1 MQTMN
6 HAESQFYRI
15 PLLIDQAAVQRMDSA
30 KSDRVFHII
39 SEATESD
46 AQAIADVH
54 MAAFRDNDMLL
65 AQFPTPAIREQLRL
79 CIARKA
85 ADDIRD
91 PKIAV
96 LVIHSEGE
104 LISFAKWSLPVSPIE
119 KYEEASWIWPE
130 ETDFAV
136 LERWT
141 ERVLA
146 ARGRVMGDRQS
157 YSKLSSLYNDL
168 FENRILHLN
177 HLEIQSGAP

>member
-1 MQTMN
+1 MERAT
-6 HAESQFYRI
+6 
-15 PLLIDQAAVQRMDSA
+15 A
-30 KSDRVFHII
+30 KSVAHEIT
-39 SEATESD
+39 EAAESD

-54 MAAFRDNDMLL
+54 MAAFRDNGMLL

-96 LVIHSEGE
+96 LVIYAEKE

-119 KYEEASWIWPE
+119 KYEEANWLWPE

-136 LERWT
+136 LEKWT

-146 ARGRVMGDRQS
+146 AHGRVMGDRQGYGKPS
-157 YSKLSSLYNDL
+157 
-168 FENRILHLN
+168 
-177 HLEIQSGAP
+177 

>member
-1 MQTMN
+1 MQISEKVNAFACKCNT
-6 HAESQFYRI
+6 HLYYSDLV
-15 PLLIDQAAVQRMDSA
+15 LLIKCCDASVSACLKMERARAKGVAHDITEAA
-30 KSDRVFHII
+30 
-39 SEATESD
+39 ESD

-54 MAAFRDNDMLL
+54 MAAFRDNGMLMT
-65 AQFPTPAIREQLRL
+65 QFPTPAIREQLRI

-119 KYEEASWIWPE
+119 KYEEASWAWPE
-130 ETDFAV
+130 ETDFAI

-146 ARGRVMGDRQS
+146 ARGRVMGDRQC
-157 YSKLSSLYNDL
+157 YSKLTQLY
-168 FENRILHLN
+168 
-177 HLEIQSGAP
+177 